1 VSAEPFQ
8 TLEEALSSSGP
19 EAAFDRLAEVL
30 RSEKKYPQL
39 FEALL
44 MKKRHQLGLPLLGG
58 DSIRDLPEALQAEV
72 EEYYVETCRQVG
84 SLYLEDGDLVS
95 AWPYFRAIDE
105 PARVAGAIQ
114 AWRVPDAGQGSDPEE
129 RGRMTDAI
137 IDIALHQGAHPR
149 RGFEIVLS
157 EHGVCRAI
165 TVFEH
170 QFPYTAEV
178 REECG
183 RMLVDRLHDDLRR
196 SIANDIEHREGTAP
210 AGADLRELM
219 EGRPWLFEGHGYH
232 VDVSHLQSVI
242 RIAALLQGKPWI
254 EKAVQMCE
262 YGRRLPRDFQHPDR
276 PPFTEFYSDYRIFLQ
291 ALLGTGVDGAV
302 RYFTQKV
309 ESQGAGDEA
318 RRFPAEVLV
327 YLLHRTGR
335 SAEAIAA
342 HLKYLKGARTDGSVA
357 PTLLQ
362 LCDTAGDYSRLL
374 ESARERGD
382 LLQFTAGLVRA
393 AGQRTAD

>member
-1 VSAEPFQ
+1 MSAEPFQ
-8 TLEEALSSSGP
+8 LLEETLASGGP
-19 EAAFDRLAEVL
+19 EAAFDRLADVL

-58 DSIRDLPEALQAEV
+58 DSIKDLPEHLQAEV

-84 SLYLEDGDLVS
+84 SLYLGDGDIVA

-105 PARVAGAIQ
+105 PARVADAIEG
-114 AWRVPDAGQGSDPEE
+114 WRVPASGSGSNPEE
-129 RGRMTDAI
+129 TGTKIDAI

-170 QFPYTAEV
+170 QFPYGGDV

-183 RMLVDRLHDDLRR
+183 RILVGRLHEDLRR
-196 SIANDIEHREGTAP
+196 SIVSDITHREGSAP
-210 AGADLRELM
+210 AEANLKDLVED
-219 EGRPWLFEGHGYH
+219 RPWLFEGHGYH
-232 VDVSHLQSVI
+232 VDVSHLQAVI
-242 RIAALLQGKPWI
+242 RVAALLKDKESI
-254 EKAVQMCE
+254 EKAVQMSE

-291 ALLGTGVDGAV
+291 ALLGTGVDGAI

-309 ESQGAGDEA
+309 ENQGAADEA

-335 SAEAIAA
+335 YDEAIAA
-342 HLKYLKGARTDGSVA
+342 HLKYLRGAKTEPSVA
-357 PTLLQ
+357 PSLLQ
-362 LCDTAGDYSRLL
+362 LCDMAGDYSKLL
-374 ESARERGD
+374 ESAKERGD
-382 LLQFTAGLVRA
+382 LLQFAAGIVRA

>member
-1 VSAEPFQ
+1 VSTAPFRL
-8 TLEEALSSSGP
+8 LEEALASGGP
-19 EAAFDRLAEVL
+19 EAAFDRLAGVL

-58 DSIRDLPEALQAEV
+58 DSIRDLPGELQAEV
-72 EEYYVETCRQVG
+72 EEYYVGVCRQVG
-84 SLYLEDGDLVS
+84 SLYLDDGDIVS

-105 PARVAGAIQ
+105 PSRVADAIE
-114 AWRVPDAGQGSDPEE
+114 AWRAPAPASEPEDQGTRTE
-129 RGRMTDAI
+129 AI

-149 RGFEIVLS
+149 RGFEILLS

-170 QFPYTAEV
+170 QFPYGGDV

-183 RMLVDRLHDDLRR
+183 RTLVGRLYEDLRR
-196 SIANDIEHREGTAP
+196 SLASDIAHREGSAP
-210 AGADLRELM
+210 ADAGVKDLL

-232 VDVSHLQSVI
+232 VDVSHLQAVI
-242 RIAALLQGKPWI
+242 RVAALLKDRESI
-254 EKAVQMCE
+254 EKAVEMCE

-291 ALLGTGVDGAV
+291 ALLGVGVDGAV

-309 ESQGAGDEA
+309 ESQGAGEDA

-335 SAEAIAA
+335 HDEAIAA
-342 HLKYLKGARTDGSVA
+342 HLKYLKGVKAEPSVA
-357 PTLLQ
+357 PSLLQ
-362 LCDTAGDYSRLL
+362 LCDMAGDYTKLIA
-374 ESARERGD
+374 SAEERGD
-382 LLQFTAGLVRA
+382 LLQFAAGIVRA

>member
-1 VSAEPFQ
+1 VSAEPFRLLEE
-8 TLEEALSSSGP
+8 TLESGGP
-19 EAAFDRLAEVL
+19 EAAFDRLADVL

-58 DSIRDLPEALQAEV
+58 DSIKDLPEQLQAEV
-72 EEYYVETCRQVG
+72 EEYYVDICRQVG
-84 SLYLEDGDLVS
+84 SLYIGDGDIVQ

-105 PARVAGAIQ
+105 PGTVADAIEK
-114 AWRVPDAGQGSDPEE
+114 WRVPQASSGSDPEE
-129 RGRMTDAI
+129 TGTKVDAI

-165 TVFEH
+165 TVYEH
-170 QFPYTAEV
+170 QFPYAGDV

-183 RMLVDRLHDDLRR
+183 RILVGRLYEDLRR
-196 SIANDIEHREGTAP
+196 SLASDIQHREGAAP
-210 AGADLRELM
+210 AETDLKELV
-219 EGRPWLFEGHGYH
+219 ESRAWLFEGHGYH

-242 RIAALLQGKPWI
+242 RIAALLKDKASI

-309 ESQGAGDEA
+309 ESQGTSDEA

-335 SAEAIAA
+335 HGDAIAA
-342 HLKYLKGARTDGSVA
+342 HLKYLRSARSEPSVA
-357 PTLLQ
+357 PSLLQ
-362 LCDTAGDYSRLL
+362 LCDMAGDYSKLL

-382 LLQFTAGLVRA
+382 LLQFAAGLVKA